1 MPPRSLSLIPTL
13 MMVWALS
20 LALVPRAAAE
30 DLYTVSGLHVD
41 ASAASSAEALN
52 LAIAQG
58 RPRAWQILYRRL
70 TRQADWARQPQLDA
84 ASLVRLSRSYLPAN
98 ERRSTTRYVADVTYM
113 FNPDAVSRTL
123 RDANIA
129 FTQTVV
135 RRILLVPMSPNYNNG
150 PWAQAFSAP
159 SLHDSLVPFAL
170 PTAADSS
177 DLSAL
182 NFDSASWN
190 DVAAVA
196 GRIKASEA
204 ALLQVVNVNGKMIV
218 NVRRLGQGEA
228 ASKTQVEVPM
238 VQGFNASFPAAAQA
252 GLNAMED
259 LWKSRSVVNY
269 NTRGTLTADVKVDS
283 LNQWGAIQTALSGT
297 NVVTNVLVVAMN
309 TGYARLSIAYM
320 GTPDQLR
327 DALGEQG
334 LALSNKSGQ
343 FTLMPGARLGG
354 GR

>member
-1 MPPRSLSLIPTL
+1 MSSRFLKFMS
-13 MMVWALS
+13 ALAIAGAAAV
-20 LALVPRAAAE
+20 LFTPAAAE
-30 DLYTVSGLHVD
+30 DLYTVSGVHVD

-70 TRQADWARQPQLDA
+70 TRQQDWTRQPQLDA
-84 ASLVRLSRSYLPAN
+84 ATLVRLSRSYLPMN

-113 FNPDAVSRTL
+113 FNPDAVARTL

-135 RRILLVPMSPNYNNG
+135 RRILLVPMAPNYNNG
-150 PWAQAFSAP
+150 PWAQAFTAP

-170 PTAADSS
+170 PTAADAG
-177 DLSAL
+177 DLAQL
-182 NFDSASWN
+182 NFDTASWN
-190 DVAAVA
+190 DVAPAA
-196 GRIKASEA
+196 DRIKASEA
-204 ALLQVVNVNGKMIV
+204 ALLQVVNANGKVMVI
-218 NVRRLGQGEA
+218 VRRLGQGEA
-228 ASKTQVEVPM
+228 PAKTQVEVPLM
-238 VQGFNASFPAAAQA
+238 QSFNATFPAAAQA

-259 LWKSRSVVNY
+259 LWKARSVVNY
-269 NTRGTLTADVKVDS
+269 NTRGTLTADVKLDS
-283 LNQWGAIQTALSGT
+283 LNQWGAIQTALSSTGT
-297 NVVTNVLVVAMN
+297 VTNVQVVAMN

-334 LALSNKSGQ
+334 LALSGKTGQ
-343 FTLMPGARLGG
+343 FILVPGARLGG
-354 GR
+354 GGR